1 MITFINGFEHYLFVV
16 LMAETVTISKAEY
29 KKLKR
34 AEKVGQGLLRSIAR
48 GIEDIKAGRIKK
60 FA

>member
-1 MITFINGFEHYLFVV
+1 
-16 LMAETVTISKAEY
+16 MAETVTIQKSDY
-29 KKLKR
+29 KKLKQL
-34 AEKVGQGLLRSIAR
+34 EKIDYELLAKIAR

>member
-34 AEKVGQGLLRSIAR
+34 AEKVDQGLLRNIAR

>member
-1 MITFINGFEHYLFVV
+1 VITFINGFEHYLFVV

-34 AEKVGQGLLRSIAR
+34 AEKVDQGLLRSIAR

>member
-1 MITFINGFEHYLFVV
+1 
-16 LMAETVTISKAEY
+16 MAETVTISKAEY

-34 AEKVGQGLLRSIAR
+34 AEKVDQGLLRSIAR

>member
-34 AEKVGQGLLRSIAR
+34 AEKVDQGLLRSIAR